1 MRKLLWLNVAGLVM
15 MAVLAVS
22 LVRATSDARAAL
34 EHVKGLSTQA
44 YAATEIRKNMLLMGD
59 AMRGFLLDP
68 TRQTEWDAKMAADN
82 ALVVSV
88 EALLAQASNPEHRRL
103 AEAIGRLDETELN
116 PAENRVLELAK
127 TDRDA
132 ATRAYFEQYF
142 PIRQR
147 QAAMVDQLL
156 TAVQQDAS
164 AFSEREVNGLA
175 RLGSIV
181 QWGAAAFL
189 ALGLA
194 AFLWSWRTTSNVTGR
209 IAEAVDKL
217 GAGMQEVT
225 GAAAAM
231 ANASQTLSQGATEQA
246 ASLEETSASLEEMA
260 SMTRQ
265 NAEHSREA
273 AARMNETEQQVHRA
287 NDALREMVTSMREIK
302 ESSDKVAKIIKAI
315 DEIAFQTNIL
325 ALNAAVEAARA
336 GEAGAGF
343 AVVAD
348 EVRALAQRSAQAAR
362 DTAGLIEEAI
372 AKSSEGQHTVGKV
385 AAAIES
391 ITASTVSA
399 KGLVDDVSVASRQQ
413 SQGIDQV
420 SQAMAQMERVTQ
432 GTAATAEESA
442 AASEELSAQAESATS
457 VVERLAELVGRR
469 SSRHADEP
477 PAAGRFPHEADARH
491 HARRRS
497 AA

>member
-1 MRKLLWLNVAGLVM
+1 MRKLLWLNVAGLAM

-22 LVRATSDARAAL
+22 LVRTSNDSRAAL
-34 EHVKGLSTQA
+34 AHINGLSDQA
-44 YAATEIRKNMLLMGD
+44 YDAIEIRKNMLVMGD

-68 TRQTEWDAKMAADN
+68 TRQSEWDAKMAAD
-82 ALVVSV
+82 
-88 EALLAQASNPEHRRL
+88 EALAKAVETLLSRITNPDHRRM
-103 AEAIGRLDETELN
+103 AEAIGKFDETELN

-127 TDRDA
+127 TDREA
-132 ATRAYFEQYF
+132 AMRAYFEQYF
-142 PIRQR
+142 PLRQK
-147 QAAMVDQLL
+147 QAALVDGLL
-156 TAVQQDAS
+156 KAVRDDAS
-164 AFSEREVNGLA
+164 AFSEREVRDLA
-175 RLGSIV
+175 RLGSLVI
-181 QWGAAAFL
+181 WGAGSIL
-189 ALGLA
+189 ALAIA
-194 AFLWSWRTTSNVTGR
+194 ACLWSWRTTSSVTGQ

-217 GAGMQEVT
+217 AAGMQEVT
-225 GAAAAM
+225 GAASSM
-231 ANASQTLSQGATEQA
+231 ANASQSLSQGSSEQA

-265 NAEHSREA
+265 NAENSREA
-273 AARMNETEQQVHRA
+273 AAKMTETEQEVQRA
-287 NDALREMVTSMREIK
+287 NAALREMVQSMGEIK

-362 DTAGLIEEAI
+362 DTAVLIEEAI
-372 AKSSEGQHTVGKV
+372 HKSKEGQQTVGRV

-391 ITASTVSA
+391 ITESTVSV

-442 AASEELSAQAESATS
+442 ASSEELSAQAEAATN
-457 VVERLAELVGRR
+457 VVARLAELVGRSKSPQRVDNETGAAWR
-469 SSRHADEP
+469 S
-477 PAAGRFPHEADARH
+477 AGRADG
-491 HARRRS
+491 RRRN

>member
-1 MRKLLWLNVAGLVM
+1 MRKLLWLNVAGLAM
-15 MAVLAVS
+15 MAILAVS
-22 LVRATSDARAAL
+22 LVRTTSDSRAAL
-34 EHVKGLSTQA
+34 AHINSLSDQA

-68 TRQTEWDAKMAADN
+68 ARQSEWDAKMAADE
-82 ALVVSV
+82 ALAKAV
-88 EALLAQASNPEHRRL
+88 EALLTRVTNPEHRRM
-103 AEAIGRLDETELN
+103 AEAIGKLDETELN

-132 ATRAYFEQYF
+132 AMRAYFEQYF
-142 PIRQR
+142 PLRQR
-147 QAAMVDQLL
+147 QAVLVDDLL
-156 TAVQQDAS
+156 KAVRHDAS
-164 AFSEREVNGLA
+164 AFSEQEVNELA
-175 RLGSIV
+175 RLGSLV
-181 QWGAAAFL
+181 VWGAGSILLLAVAAC
-189 ALGLA
+189 
-194 AFLWSWRTTSNVTGR
+194 LWSWRTTSSVTGQ

-217 GAGMQEVT
+217 AAGMQEVT
-225 GAAAAM
+225 GAASSM
-231 ANASQTLSQGATEQA
+231 ANASQSLSSGASEQA

-265 NAEHSREA
+265 NAENSREA
-273 AARMNETEQQVHRA
+273 AAKMTETEQQVHRA
-287 NDALREMVTSMREIK
+287 NAALREMVQSMGEIK
-302 ESSDKVAKIIKAI
+302 ASSDKVAKIIRAI

-362 DTAGLIEEAI
+362 DTAVLIEEAI
-372 AKSSEGQHTVGKV
+372 TKSGEGQHTVGKV

-391 ITASTVSA
+391 ITESTVSV

-442 AASEELSAQAESATS
+442 AASEELSAQAEAATS
-457 VVERLAELVGRR
+457 VVARLAELVGRSKSQR
-469 SSRHADEP
+469 RVDDESGRTAWRP
-477 PAAGRFPHEADARH
+477 AGRADAR
-491 HARRRS
+491 RRN